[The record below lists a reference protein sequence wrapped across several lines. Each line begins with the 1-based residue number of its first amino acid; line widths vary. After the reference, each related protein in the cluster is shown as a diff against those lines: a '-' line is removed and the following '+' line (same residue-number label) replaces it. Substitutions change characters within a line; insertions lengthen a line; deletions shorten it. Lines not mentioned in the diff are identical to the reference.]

1 MGVGD
6 GAGDAVAEEG
16 GEEDEPERDGGAVQV
31 ELAGRYGQPAAERL
45 RIGYE
50 PLAWIWFSIVGID
63 AITDNIFSCYLS
75 EDAGSGSGHS
85 TGIISG
91 LSPSISELTGTNLID
106 LQAEQSGA

>member
-45 RIGYE
+45 
-50 PLAWIWFSIVGID
+50 
-63 AITDNIFSCYLS
+63 SCYLS